1 MKGKK
6 LLMGALTL
14 AMLCT
19 ATAGGSLLVA
29 HAATT
34 PTVGAFYEAWSGT
47 KYSVNGTSATEAE
60 NKTQISY
67 QWTAVEYNRLLVHVT
82 GASSSST
89 VSVKLKPDAD
99 MALQIWACN
108 AEGDWDA
115 AYGKLVEN
123 DSMTANTLYEK
134 TGTLSGLG
142 EATELYL
149 GFYFDSG
156 VTTDIVKTVTVEELT
171 VDGVSYQKTPYTA
184 PVETP
189 DAEFKAYSD
198 WTATNATFSAN
209 TLAKLPETDA
219 QYADAV
225 DNGAGKITITD
236 ASKPATIEI
245 PFTEA
250 IAAWPTA
257 WTHLHLKLKWTGLS
271 AVMGHIEEPAEADAN
286 LFTNDILGEDPAAWN
301 ATRVKSGTEGYFV
314 VSIDLNTYFK
324 DHQGAIS
331 KLVFVTTPEAG
342 ASAAELDIAGMA
354 FGGASAPVFI
364 NDPEYVPDL
373 KVGDWVTWNTQ
384 VTLEPSGTV
393 DGYTGATVAYDPAN
407 TAETELQFHVA
418 IADFDPELYP
428 TLTVGFYTDAAI
440 TLGVGYDWA
449 LITGSQREEY
459 APGHYFVDLDMT
471 KEKAGDFPLRFYLQ
485 AKEAAATVAEDPVQS
500 HIVVDTVIFHDGEGA
515 SILTG
520 EIKAPLTD
528 TVVEAKDGKIEVK
541 FDAKN
546 GGYDNYISI
555 PVENWYSF
563 DRYLHLNITL
573 SHATALGVWGANAFG
588 DPETLQ
594 MAHKLLPAGTYDL
607 WLDAAPSGFANNG
620 KNNNIMLYFDVQ
632 NVTEGSL
639 VKTATVNTL
648 EFARTA
654 EKVSS
659 PNGDV
664 VKVDYLNGKATYEA
678 TYEVATDKD
687 FQTVF
692 ASGSAVTPGM
702 KLYIRKADGSSATTE
717 LVLPVTTLTEDM
729 ITFSTITESIIR
741 TNSFA
746 GYQFRLGEDGKWM
759 DNMGSW
765 GNLKA
770 GTEYTLYVRIKASE
784 TAFAS
789 ETISF
794 KVSTKSATTPGGE
807 TPGGTTPGGTTPGGT
822 TPGGTTPG
830 GTTPGGE
837 TKPGNTDNAKN
848 DLDWIIGLAVGAAVV
863 VLIAGAAVILFIDRK
878 KR

>member
-14 AMLCT
+14 AMLGT
-19 ATAGGSLLVA
+19 ATLGGSLLVA
-29 HAATT
+29 QAAT

-47 KYSVNGTSATEAE
+47 KFSINGTSATEAE

-67 QWTAVEYNRLLVHVT
+67 QWTAAEYNRVLVHVT
-82 GASSSST
+82 GVSSSST

-108 AEGDWDA
+108 AEGDWNA

-142 EATELYL
+142 AETELYL

-156 VTTDIVKTVTVEELT
+156 TVTDAVKTVTVEELT

-189 DAEFKAYSD
+189 DAKFEEYSE
-198 WTATNATFSAN
+198 WTSTNATFSAN
-209 TLAKLPETDA
+209 TLARLPETDP

-225 DNGAGKITITD
+225 DNGAGKISITD
-236 ASKPATIEI
+236 ASAPATIEI
-245 PFTEA
+245 PFTES

-257 WTHLHLKLKWTGLS
+257 WTYLHLKLKQTGLS
-271 AVMGHIEEPAEADAN
+271 EVKGHIEEVAEADAN
-286 LFTNDILGEDPAAWN
+286 LFVNNLLGEAPNPWN
-301 ATRVKSGTEGYFV
+301 VTRVKSGTEGYFV
-314 VSIDLNTYFK
+314 VSINLSTYFTG
-324 DHQGAIS
+324 HQGAIS
-331 KLVFVTTPEAG
+331 KLVFVATPEAG

-354 FGGASAPVFI
+354 FGGAAAPAFI
-364 NDPEYVPDL
+364 NDPEYVPEV
-373 KVGDWVTWNTQ
+373 KVGDWVTWAEQ
-384 VTLEPSGTV
+384 LTLEQSGTV
-393 DGYTGATVAYDPAN
+393 DGYTGATVSYDPAD
-407 TAETELQFHVA
+407 AAATELQFHVA
-418 IADFDPELYP
+418 ITNFDPELQP
-428 TLTVGFYTDAAI
+428 KLTVGFYTDTAI
-440 TLGVGYDWA
+440 TLGVGYDYT
-449 LITGSQREEY
+449 LMTGTARENY
-459 APGHYFVDLDMT
+459 AAGHYFVDFDMT
-471 KEKAGDFPLRFYLQ
+471 NEKAGDFALRFYLKAQ
-485 AKEAAATVAEDPVQS
+485 AAEAAAAEDPVKS
-500 HIVVDTVIFHDGEGA
+500 HIVVDTVIFHNGEGP

-528 TVVEAKDGKIEVK
+528 TVAEAKEGKIEVK

-588 DPETLQ
+588 DPATLQ

-607 WLDAAPSGFANNG
+607 WLDADPSGFANNG

-632 NVTEGSL
+632 NATEGSFI
-639 VKTATVNTL
+639 KTVTVNTL
-648 EFARTA
+648 EFSRTQ
-654 EKVSS
+654 EKESS
-659 PNGDV
+659 PNGNV
-664 VKVDYLNGKATYEA
+664 VAVDYLNATATYEA
-678 TYEVATDKD
+678 TYEVATDKNFD
-687 FQTVF
+687 NAF

-702 KLYIRKADGSSATTE
+702 KLYIRKADGSSETTE

-741 TNSFA
+741 TDTFA
-746 GYQFRLGEDGKWM
+746 GYQFKLGEDGTWM
-759 DNMGSW
+759 DGFGTW
-765 GNLKA
+765 GNLQA
-770 GTEYTLYVRIKASE
+770 DTEYTLYVRIKASE

-794 KVSTKSATTPGGE
+794 KVRTKSASTS
-807 TPGGTTPGGTTPGGT
+807 GGTTPGGTTPGGT
-822 TPGGTTPG
+822 APGETTPG
-830 GTTPGGE
+830 GDEPGAS
-837 TKPGNTDNAKN
+837 DNGKN
-848 DLDWIIGLAVGAAVV
+848 KRGLAIGLSVGGAAVV
-863 VLIAGAAVILFIDRK
+863 LIACAAVIVIVRK
-878 KR
+878 KKKNQ